1 MHFISQLRYNPK
13 TRKDEFYYRI
23 KESFRDQTG
32 RVRNRIILNVGFI
45 EEEHRAEDIRDIGK
59 CLTYLSNHKD
69 NLTPD
74 LFGNPLSAHNEFVQR
89 KSKVFWEQML
99 ANGSIDVVRDTI
111 EQSRKKAE
119 RLVDV
124 NTVKHTDA
132 REIGAEWICLQ
143 ALRELK
149 IDKFLQREGWSEA
162 RINTALAHLITR
174 TIYTPSEL
182 KSMRIMDE
190 NSADTTIFV

>member
-1 MHFISQLRYNPK
+1 M
-13 TRKDEFYYRI
+13 
-23 KESFRDQTG
+23 
-32 RVRNRIILNVGFI
+32 
-45 EEEHRAEDIRDIGK
+45 
-59 CLTYLSNHKD
+59 
-69 NLTPD
+69 TPD
-74 LFGNPLSAHNEFVQR
+74 LFGNPLSDHNEFVQR

-149 IDKFLQREGWSEA
+149 IDKFLQREGWSEV

-174 TIYTPSEL
+174 TIYTSSEL
-182 KSMRIMDE
+182 KSMRIMDRE
-190 NSADTTIFV
+190 FSRL